1 MFTLQNIS
9 YFHPNRDLLFSN
21 ISFTVN
27 KNTKS
32 ALVGNNGAGKST
44 LLRIMAKELEPSEG
58 NLIMEGVPYYVPQV
72 FGQYNHLTIAQA
84 LNIDIKLRAL
94 HEILRGNVTEN
105 LYDELNDDW
114 SVEDRC
120 REALE
125 YWQLTEIDLFQKMGS
140 LSGGQKT
147 KVFLAGIHIH
157 RPEFVLL
164 DEPSNH
170 LDMQGRQLLY
180 DFIRSTAGTVMVVS
194 HDRVLLNLLDTVYE
208 LNGRGI
214 TSYGGNYSFFCEQKR
229 IERESLAHDV
239 LSKEKALKKA
249 KEKERETQERQQK
262 ADARGK
268 KKQEKAG
275 VARIMMNTLR
285 NGAENSTARLKG
297 VHEEKIGGLSEELR
311 SLRTAIPN
319 IDKIQFGFGSSSIH
333 RGKMLFQAAAVN
345 YRYRTVDL
353 WKNALSFQIMSGDR
367 VALMGT
373 NGSGKTTLIRL
384 LTGDLEPF
392 EGVLMRAQI
401 NTVYIDQDYSA
412 IRPGN
417 TVYEQAQMANTDSL
431 PEHEVKTKLS
441 QFLFTRHDWD
451 KPCEALSGGERMRL
465 LLCCLTISINAPD
478 VIILDEPTNNLDV
491 QNIEILTKA
500 INEYKG
506 TLIVVSHDVSFL
518 DEINIEKNILI

>member
-9 YFHPNRDLLFSN
+9 YFHPNRDLLFRN

-58 NLIMEGVPYYVPQV
+58 NLIMEGIPYYVPQV
-72 FGQYNHLTIAQA
+72 FGQFNHLTIAEA

-120 REALE
+120 REALA
-125 YWQLTEIDLFQKMGS
+125 YWQLSEIDLFQKMGS

-170 LDMQGRQLLY
+170 LDMQGRQLFY

-208 LNGRGI
+208 LDGRGI
-214 TSYGGNYSFFCEQKR
+214 TSYGGNYSFFREQKR

-297 VHEEKIGGLSEELR
+297 VHEEKIGGLSKELR

-333 RGKMLFQAAAVN
+333 KGKMLFQAVAVN
-345 YRYRTVDL
+345 YRYGTFNL
-353 WKNALSFQIMSGDR
+353 WKNALTFQIMSGNR

-373 NGSGKTTLIRL
+373 NGSGKTTLIRM

-392 EGVLMRAQI
+392 EGTLMRAQT
-401 NTVYIDQDYSA
+401 NPVYIDQDYSA

-417 TVYEQAQMANTDSL
+417 TVYEQAQSANTDSL

-500 INEYKG
+500 INEYRG
-506 TLIVVSHDVSFL
+506 TLIVVSHDALFL
-518 DEINIEKNILI
+518 NEINIEKNILI